1 MKLRRPSRPELTPEN
16 AQLLFAQYQAFEE
29 GFDCCA
35 RLTER
40 RAAGAPA
47 SELRPE
53 ALDTARMIAY
63 VSRVSWEAMINLQLL
78 ESIPERQSPA
88 GAIAVLARLCYALT
102 ALAEDEPEPETLLSP
117 AELDGLLA
125 KHGAE
130 DWVSFY
136 RELVADAEASE
147 A

>member
-1 MKLRRPSRPELTPEN
+1 
-16 AQLLFAQYQAFEE
+16 
-29 GFDCCA
+29 
-35 RLTER
+35 
-40 RAAGAPA
+40 
-47 SELRPE
+47 
-53 ALDTARMIAY
+53 
-63 VSRVSWEAMINLQLL
+63 
-78 ESIPERQSPA
+78 
-88 GAIAVLARLCYALT
+88 VLARLCYALT